1 MLLEMDAYMQACTL
15 YGAGK
20 LEGMQQAV
28 HIQQLLHMSHRD
40 LKCLFDRI
48 EMKHQL
54 HLTIL
59 VPVAVDCRQPPR
71 SNLLQTSQPHC
82 KLQ

>member
-1 MLLEMDAYMQACTL
+1 MVLEMDAYTQACTL
-15 YGAGK
+15 CGASK

-28 HIQQLLHMSHRD
+28 HIQQLLHMSPRD

-59 VPVAVDCRQPPR
+59 VLIAVNCRQTTKIKPIADLTATLR
-71 SNLLQTSQPHC
+71 
-82 KLQ
+82 

>member
-15 YGAGK
+15 YDAGK
-20 LEGMQQAV
+20 LEDMQQAV
-28 HIQQLLHMSHRD
+28 HIQQLLHMSPRD

-59 VPVAVDCRQPPR
+59 VPVAVDCRQTTKIKPIAD
-71 SNLLQTSQPHC
+71 LTATLQ
-82 KLQ
+82 